1 MEGLRRMEERR
12 SRDIRWM
19 AVGSLD
25 DILGVFFGEKA
36 GLGGRG
42 GGCGSSG
49 EGFLELWMDGIY
61 Y

>member
-1 MEGLRRMEERR
+1 MEERR

-19 AVGSLD
+19 LVGLLD
-25 DILGVFFGEKA
+25 DILGVFFGEEV

-49 EGFLELWMDGIY
+49 EGVLELWMNGIY
-61 Y
+61 